1 MFVLFCLGW
10 LPIADCVV
18 SENVHCVRDTSRL
31 FKLELLRLHFHV
43 LPSLLSGS
51 AAPMRCSSIQAV
63 CPHHYRQSMRRCT
76 VPQGGLEHQHPL
88 PARLHRSKSKGG
100 PPPLCAPLRQRPQK
114 VRGRSLNARAL
125 RRVSLYASIHLGTT
139 ASPGALR
146 CGAALASTPHA

>member
-51 AAPMRCSSIQAV
+51 AAPMRCSSIPRLFACITGRAV
-63 CPHHYRQSMRRCT
+63 LCHRGARAPAPTS
-76 VPQGGLEHQHPL
+76 L
-88 PARLHRSKSKGG
+88 PARLHRSKSKSG

-114 VRGRSLNARAL
+114 VRGRSLNTRAL
-125 RRVSLYASIHLGTT
+125 RRVSLFASIHLGTT